1 MTGVLNLFSG
11 ANIGQTL
18 AGLAQTAARPGFELR
33 FAQLQNTVI
42 NRINQKIEEINND
55 NTGVISPQMV
65 LEKARMQRTSDILN
79 GYQNELT
86 NQYNGVA
93 DIYNKLMD
101 LDEGDPEAFD
111 RVLGQINQTAS
122 LLQNVDGTPA
132 NVFSLDGVADLRD
145 NGVLRVTRDGAQV
158 AVQKFSDF
166 ADVNEAKAAISD
178 ALSRVSASVNII
190 NTTVDSVDGLRNS
203 VDKRLTAVTL
213 EIEAAKTTASAEKAA
228 KIKEMEQEYARM
240 LNALSLSF
248 EGSQQ
253 VTQRIQSLFSEQE
266 IQKGSVMNLFT

>member
-1 MTGVLNLFSG
+1 MG
-11 ANIGQTL
+11 
-18 AGLAQTAARPGFELR
+18 
-33 FAQLQNTVI
+33 
-42 NRINQKIEEINND
+42 KI
-55 NTGVISPQMV
+55 S
-65 LEKARMQRTSDILN
+65 KAVR
-79 GYQNELT
+79 
-86 NQYNGVA
+86 GVA

-132 NVFSLDGVADLRD
+132 NVFSLDGVAGLRD

-166 ADVNEAKAAISD
+166 ADVNEAKAAIAE
-178 ALSRVSASVNII
+178 ALSRVSASVSII

-203 VDKRLTAVTL
+203 VDKRLTAVSL

>member
-33 FAQLQNTVI
+33 FSQLQNTVI
-42 NRINQKIEEINND
+42 NRINQKIEAINND
-55 NTGVISPQMV
+55 STGVISPQMV

-101 LDEGDPEAFD
+101 LDEEDPAAFD
-111 RVLGQINQTAS
+111 KLLGQINQTAS
-122 LLQNVDGTPA
+122 LLPSVDGTPA
-132 NVFSLDGVADLRD
+132 NVFTLDGVADLRD

-166 ADVNEAKAAISD
+166 ADVNEAKAAIAE
-178 ALSRVSASVNII
+178 ALSRVSASVSII

-213 EIEAAKTTASAEKAA
+213 EIEAAKTTASAEQAA
-228 KIKEMEQEYARM
+228 KVKEMEQEYARM